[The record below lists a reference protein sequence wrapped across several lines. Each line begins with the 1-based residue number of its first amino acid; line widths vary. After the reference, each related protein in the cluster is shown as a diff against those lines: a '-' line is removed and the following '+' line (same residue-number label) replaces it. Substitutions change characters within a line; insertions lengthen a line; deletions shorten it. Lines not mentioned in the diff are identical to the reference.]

1 MAAGRGYTA
10 AGFVIAVLSL
20 TSLPSAQA
28 KPQTFIGTITD
39 NMCPMANH
47 TQMQMG
53 PTDADC
59 VKACVAAHG
68 AAYVLYDGKKA
79 YELSDQKTPE
89 QFAACASPAH
99 STRRRTRS
107 RCSQSPRPSNPQ
119 IRRGRLKPAPTHEA
133 EAAPTREARR
143 RHGYRRLPVIP
154 PSTPRRI

>member
-1 MAAGRGYTA
+1 MGRYKTT
-10 AGFVIAVLSL
+10 GFVIAVLAL
-20 TSLPSAQA
+20 TSLSSAQG
-28 KPQTFIGTITD
+28 KPQTFVGTITD

-68 AAYVLYDGKKA
+68 ASYVLYDGKKA

-89 QFAACASPAH
+89 KFAAQRVRVVGTLDAKTNKIAVQSISASEIGEPRTTNRGADLQVRLRDPDPA
-99 STRRRTRS
+99 
-107 RCSQSPRPSNPQ
+107 
-119 IRRGRLKPAPTHEA
+119 
-133 EAAPTREARR
+133 
-143 RHGYRRLPVIP
+143 IP